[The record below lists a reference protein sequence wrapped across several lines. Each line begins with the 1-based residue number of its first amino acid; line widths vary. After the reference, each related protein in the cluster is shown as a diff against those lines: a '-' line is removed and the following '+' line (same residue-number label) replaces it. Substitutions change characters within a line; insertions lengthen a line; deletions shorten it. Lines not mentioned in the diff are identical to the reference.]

1 MNERCPMSL
10 PVAVRVAAE
19 PVCTMPAPPADRALI
34 TDEEWQALLWPAS
47 PVPVAALAS
56 EALKGETS

>member
-1 MNERCPMSL
+1 MSL
-10 PVAVRVAAE
+10 PVAVRAASE
-19 PVCTMPAPPADRALI
+19 PVCPMPAPPADRALI